1 MRWIFIP
8 SIRHS
13 GTHVLFD
20 GVLNREKNCGPLR
33 QYSIKH
39 CHPDDDDLYFHADPF
54 VVVSPLRHPRR
65 IAASWARYNGFA
77 HNYANES
84 FLAQFDRFM
93 EWYAPIVTHYVH
105 VDDPGVRDRQVE
117 ELGDAL
123 GLHLVGRFDRA
134 YASVHKTINID
145 LAQCPVVPDE
155 FIEFYESCKQ

>member
-1 MRWIFIP
+1 MSIIFIP

-20 GVLNREKNCGPLR
+20 GILDRKKNCGPTR
-33 QYSIKH
+33 KWQIKH
-39 CHPDDDDLYFHADPF
+39 AHPDVAGDVVYYPAD
-54 VVVSPLRHPRR
+54 VVVSPLRHPAR
-65 IAASWARYNGFA
+65 IAASWSRYDKIGQHYRVNDFQD
-77 HNYANES
+77 HV
-84 FLAQFDRFM
+84 DRFIK
-93 EWYAPIVTHYVH
+93 YYHPVVTHYIH
-105 VDDPGVRDRQVE
+105 VDDPDIRDRQVE